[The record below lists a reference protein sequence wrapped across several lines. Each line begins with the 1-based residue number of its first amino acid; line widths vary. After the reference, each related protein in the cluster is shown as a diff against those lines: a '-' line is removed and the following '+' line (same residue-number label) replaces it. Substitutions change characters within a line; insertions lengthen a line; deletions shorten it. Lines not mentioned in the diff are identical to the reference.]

1 MNIDEIIRIFAGMTG
16 INPLPIIYAGSKRVG
31 TWWNYRNIISP
42 FYRLYY
48 IAGGRG
54 QVFMHS
60 RCYELMPGKLFLIPK
75 FTLHSYSCD
84 EYMDHNYVCF
94 FDEGENGDLICDRDS
109 LQCLVDAG
117 EYDCALMDRLIH
129 LNPLKSLTYVDPALY
144 DNGQQK
150 YATRVVEARAALT
163 ESTGILMQLL
173 SRFMTGDEYSKA
185 TQTSEKVEV
194 IARYISRHMAEPI
207 SIDDMAGLLCISPGH
222 FSRLFRRLTGETPS
236 KYLQRR
242 RVERAQHMLLTS
254 GMSVAEIADKVGV
267 PNLSQFT
274 RLFSNI
280 CGCSPGKY
288 RRMQPEKLS

>member
-1 MNIDEIIRIFAGMTG
+1 MTRFS
-16 INPLPIIYAGSKRVG
+16 PLQIIYAGSKRVG
-31 TWWNYRNIISP
+31 TWWNYRNIISS

-48 IAGGRG
+48 ITDGIGRIY
-54 QVFMHS
+54 MHS
-60 RCYELMPGKLFLIPK
+60 RCYELTPGKLFLIPK
-75 FTLHSYSCD
+75 FTIHSYRCD
-84 EYMDHNYVCF
+84 EFMDHNYVCF
-94 FDEGENGDLICDRDS
+94 FDEGDNGELICDRDR

-117 EYDCALMDRLIH
+117 EYDHALMDRLIR
-129 LNPLKSLTYVDPALY
+129 LNPHKSLTYVDPAVY
-144 DNGQQK
+144 DNGNHNYFSNAVQ
-150 YATRVVEARAALT
+150 ERAVLT

-173 SRFMTGDEYSKA
+173 SRFMVGSGYSKP
-185 TQTSEKVEV
+185 THTSEKIEV
-194 IARYISRHMAEPI
+194 ISRYISKHMAEPI

-254 GMSVAEIADKVGV
+254 GMSVSEIADKVGIR
-267 PNLSQFT
+267 NLSQFT

-280 CGCSPGKY
+280 CGCPPSKY